1 VHSDG
6 LESRHFQ
13 PQRRADTR
21 AVLGGAACRLY
32 ELFIQLD
39 GIREP
44 AEVVRRSAKHNVHF
58 LAMDQWPSDRYM
70 PNQG

>member
-1 VHSDG
+1 MGSKHGFFNRSDA
-6 LESRHFQ
+6 
-13 PQRRADTR
+13 PTR
-21 AVLGGAACRLY
+21 ALFWAAPACRLY

-44 AEVVRRSAKHNVHF
+44 AEVVRRSAEHNVHF